1 LKNGGAKLQ
10 GLRLVLTKP
19 ASCRI
24 QSPSTDYETLSGGY
38 TMLPF
43 IVGTLTGSIAMLFTM
58 SLMFTAKRADE
69 QSELML
75 NE

>member
-10 GLRLVLTKP
+10 GLMLLLTKP
-19 ASCRI
+19 ASYRI
-24 QSPSTDYETLSGGY
+24 QLPSTDYETLSGGY

-43 IVGTLTGSIAMLFTM
+43 IVGTMIGSIAMLFTM

>member
-1 LKNGGAKLQ
+1 
-10 GLRLVLTKP
+10 
-19 ASCRI
+19 
-24 QSPSTDYETLSGGY
+24 
-38 TMLPF
+38 MLPF